1 MSRVRK
7 LKKDSKTKIASIY
20 SLALYEAAEAKKA
33 VARVHADVLTLLKIV
48 AEDKDFVKYFTNPL
62 WELDSKK
69 SALKE
74 IAARLKVSDET
85 LGCLDV
91 IADNN
96 RFAEFKLILEAFVR
110 LYYERH
116 NVEEVEVQSAKKLS
130 AAQDKKLVSV
140 LEKKIGK
147 KVVVNYVLNP
157 DLLGGLRVS
166 YGSNM
171 IDDSVSGKLNR
182 LEIMMKGGQ

>member
-1 MSRVRK
+1 MGVG
-7 LKKDSKTKIASIY
+7 
-20 SLALYEAAEAKKA
+20 
-33 VARVHADVLTLLKIV
+33 
-48 AEDKDFVKYFTNPL
+48 F
-62 WELDSKK
+62 KK